1 MAVTQAIDRRKNRI
15 EHLETRLMS
24 LESALRRHEPDVDPV
39 SSNDINE
46 REKPVRASLV
56 GPENG
61 KPGDSSTLDNSVLD
75 EPAQELVTGGGDIQ
89 ANLQIEDLMEVDPNS
104 LPATSAQQDAPT
116 AAQILSKYS
125 DFTQDV
131 MMGYQWIRAHE
142 NRDNNQSK
150 VFARLPTYQQVSS
163 LIEPIVESL
172 QHHGAVITAE
182 VYVNLLDKQYLA
194 GPDCYADDPAR
205 WAIVNSFFGTA
216 MLTRSTTDFLKQ
228 IMPTA
233 WNYFKNAFS
242 MFPKLIT
249 QGRDVLACEAL
260 LSMVTFAQCTAD
272 TQLTVQITAA
282 ATRLVQTLGLHRRR
296 LYQSLDPIAAQR
308 YRRVFWVAYILDVDA
323 VEKYDLSP
331 SLAAEELAVTLEHD
345 DSPLDSIDSGNFG
358 SLSLLRWRAELAV
371 IQRQIHERLNP
382 AKTHHMKYE
391 ELLNTVSSM
400 DEQLQSWQR
409 SLPEQIWTIQED
421 ESDFTLSIAHMH
433 CTFYNSLS
441 SVHMALVNTKGSE
454 RSELDQSLALG
465 QNRFEAEIQKA
476 WTTCAVSARNMIE
489 VMANLT
495 SQPFFQLWYVPCNP
509 CPKFNSKYKLI
520 HP

>member
-1 MAVTQAIDRRKNRI
+1 MVTQSIDRRKNRI

-46 REKPVRASLV
+46 HEKPGHAPLV

-75 EPAQELVTGGGDIQ
+75 EPPQELVTGGGDIQ
-89 ANLQIEDLMEVDPNS
+89 SNLQIEDLMEVDPNS

-182 VYVNLLDKQYLA
+182 FYVKLLDEQYSA
-194 GPDCYADDPAR
+194 GPDYYADDPAR

-228 IMPTA
+228 ITPTA

-249 QGRDVLACEAL
+249 QGGDVLACEAL
-260 LSMVTFAQCTAD
+260 LSMAVFAQCTAD
-272 TQLTVQITAA
+272 AQLTVQITAA

-296 LYQSLDPIAAQR
+296 FYVSLDPIAAQR
-308 YRRVFWVAYILDVDA
+308 HRHVFWVAYILDVDA

-345 DSPLDSIDSGNFG
+345 DSSLDSIDSGNFG
-358 SLSLLRWRAELAV
+358 CLSLRWRAQLAV
-371 IQRQIHERLNP
+371 VQRQIHERLNP
-382 AKTHHMKYE
+382 AKTHHMKDC
-391 ELLNTVSSM
+391 ELLNTVLSM
-400 DEQLQSWQR
+400 DEQLQEWKR
-409 SLPEQIWTIQED
+409 STPEWIWTNQDDD
-421 ESDFTLSIAHMH
+421 EYDFTLSIAHMH
-433 CTFYNSLS
+433 CVFYNSLS
-441 SVHMALVNTKGSE
+441 RVHMALVHTKASE
-454 RSELDQSLALG
+454 RSEPDQSLALG
-465 QNRFEAEIQKA
+465 EDHFEAEIKKA
-476 WTTCAVSARNMIE
+476 WTTSAVSARNMIG

-495 SQPFFQLWYVPCNP
+495 SQPFFQLWYVARKPWP
-509 CPKFNSKYKLI
+509 NSTRNI
-520 HP
+520 D